1 MYFERVPHERNL
13 MKRFSIKLSVSSL
26 EKKLNW
32 IRLCVLV
39 PFFGMVLALL
49 VMMVS
54 FNEQDVQGSNRSRY
68 L

>member
-1 MYFERVPHERNL
+1 

-54 FNEQDVQGSNRSRY
+54 FNEQYDTKCTEYQSGK
-68 L
+68 